1 MHGTVTSIAPPA
13 PKTRTITLTH
23 RAPVKIVEVAI
34 RVRSKV
40 VEKGHCPHYLV
51 HANYKHTTDWWDPE
65 DGDNMENQ
73 MVRVGREIHEHD
85 PDLYANIVA
94 VGEELCA
101 RILNQ
106 KMHINVTLVVDA
118 CFASLPARRV
128 I

>member
-1 MHGTVTSIAPPA
+1 
-13 PKTRTITLTH
+13 
-23 RAPVKIVEVAI
+23 
-34 RVRSKV
+34 
-40 VEKGHCPHYLV
+40 
-51 HANYKHTTDWWDPE
+51 
-65 DGDNMENQ
+65 MENQ

-101 RILNQ
+101 RILNP
-106 KMHINVTLVVDA
+106 KMHIHVTLAVDA